1 MKLTN
6 LLRKNSLPLTI
17 FILGILTGCSSSRNA
32 TANSKNSVSL
42 YQNKNKPHWKTTNE
56 TSGRK
61 LTNLNGN
68 IREIS
73 QIVYN
78 ANSDSSKGDQTISSV
93 NFTLLFNKNHE
104 IIEARLI
111 GEKQKVIAIDYY
123 KNYYHSKIDSTILYG
138 FDGNGLVRE
147 KTIYQFSKDNVEIA
161 SSKYTQDDTIH
172 QKHEIQSFGDTTV
185 VLVNRGNYRD
195 VYYRDMLIAH
205 VILKNGDTLY
215 KFSYHPNS
223 MIHTFHYSRN
233 GAYKEVKIDPKG
245 NELYNRFGSRIV
257 GEKGNEV
264 ERFSKYDNRGILT
277 EYRVVKTNRDNH
289 GVVLNSS
296 EEVSHWQNGRM
307 LGPNPILIYNEFN
320 DLIVGPFNEEYI
332 YSERDEHGN
341 WTKKMTIVRG
351 QPKIIIER
359 SFKYYRRK

>member
-1 MKLTN
+1 MEAFLKL
-6 LLRKNSLPLTI
+6 
-17 FILGILTGCSSSRNA
+17 
-32 TANSKNSVSL
+32 
-42 YQNKNKPHWKTTNE
+42 
-56 TSGRK
+56 
-61 LTNLNGN
+61 
-68 IREIS
+68 
-73 QIVYN
+73 
-78 ANSDSSKGDQTISSV
+78 
-93 NFTLLFNKNHE
+93 
-104 IIEARLI
+104 
-111 GEKQKVIAIDYY
+111 
-123 KNYYHSKIDSTILYG
+123 
-138 FDGNGLVRE
+138 
-147 KTIYQFSKDNVEIA
+147 
-161 SSKYTQDDTIH
+161 
-172 QKHEIQSFGDTTV
+172 
-185 VLVNRGNYRD
+185 VLVNGGNNRD
-195 VYYRDMLIAH
+195 VYFGELLVAH
-205 VILKNGDTLY
+205 AILENEDTVY
-215 KFSYHPNS
+215 KFSYHPNGR
-223 MIHTFHYSRN
+223 IHTFQYSR
-233 GAYKEVKIDPKG
+233 GGTYEEFIIDPKG